1 MKRFLAIFLLIF
13 SLCLALF
20 FTASKPFV
28 SKGPEAVE
36 GVLDVRGTD
45 FTSQVY
51 ALSGQWEFY
60 HGQLYT
66 PEDFRQGTAKG
77 GSTLTCPVPG
87 PGWGIQNL
95 AMQPTG
101 SKS

>member
-28 SKGPEAVE
+28 SNGPNAVD
-36 GVLDVRGTD
+36 GVLDVRGAD

-66 PEDFRQGTAKG
+66 PEDFRGNRQSRGIYRPARPLDQG
-77 GSTLTCPVPG
+77 
-87 PGWGIQNL
+87 GISE
-95 AMQPTG
+95 A
-101 SKS
+101 

>member
-28 SKGPEAVE
+28 SNGPNAVD
-36 GVLDVRGTD
+36 GVLDVRGAD

-51 ALSGQWEFY
+51 ALSGQLSLI
-60 HGQLYT
+60 H
-66 PEDFRQGTAKG
+66 
-77 GSTLTCPVPG
+77 
-87 PGWGIQNL
+87 I
-95 AMQPTG
+95 
-101 SKS
+101 